1 MIILWLKSIRKVKYR
16 SQIPFNWQSPCY
28 SRHRSSRPYLY
39 DPIITLTR
47 LCGDGMR
54 TWRKG
59 AAGRTTTNNAYM
71 YIGKLPLYLF
81 HNLWQNHFKILFS
94 VNWYCIGIF
103 YQQCQGTLTD
113 LQPPSPLLDAAIIE
127 PLGRYITSASQIV
140 QLLTMS

>member
-59 AAGRTTTNNAYM
+59 AAGQTTTNNAYM
-71 YIGKLPLYLF
+71 YIGKFLCTYF
-81 HNLWQNHFKILFS
+81 IFVTKSFQNSFFCQLILHRYFLSAMPGNINWPTTPFS
-94 VNWYCIGIF
+94 FIGRGHHWTTGALHHI
-103 YQQCQGTLTD
+103 G
-113 LQPPSPLLDAAIIE
+113 
-127 PLGRYITSASQIV
+127 
-140 QLLTMS
+140 